1 MKLLFGKSRRES
13 EETSQKEDKIVLF
26 VCVENAGRSQIAE
39 AFFRKYAPRGYMTV
53 SAGTRPAGEI
63 NPVAIQVMKEV
74 GVDISKQKS
83 KIITEDMIRN
93 AAVRVNMGCMDK
105 ESCPALF
112 LHNLIEWNIEDPKG
126 KSLEKVREIRDD
138 IERRVK
144 QLAANLVKSSP
155 QLNY

>member
-1 MKLLFGKSRRES
+1 MKLLFGRSR
-13 EETSQKEDKIVLF
+13 KEPEVKRQAEKIVLF

-83 KIITEDMIRN
+83 KIITEDMIRD

-112 LHNLIEWNIEDPKG
+112 IHNLIEWGIEDPKG
-126 KSLEKVREIRDD
+126 KSIDKVREIWDD
-138 IERRVK
+138 IE
-144 QLAANLVKSSP
+144 
-155 QLNY
+155 